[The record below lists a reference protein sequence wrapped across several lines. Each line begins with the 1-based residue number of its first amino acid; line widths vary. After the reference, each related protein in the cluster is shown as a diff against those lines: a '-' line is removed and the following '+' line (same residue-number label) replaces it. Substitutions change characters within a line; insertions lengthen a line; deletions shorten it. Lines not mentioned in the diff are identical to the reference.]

1 MMDIKNIE
9 NFLSKKE
16 DIGSSSLLTKWEKEI
31 KYLLDKQIKQK
42 IIIEFLFENDEEI
55 KNKYQNKYSNF
66 QSMVSQFCS
75 RLKKSNRRKKDV
87 KNIEVNS
94 STSSEVEEPK
104 NKDSS
109 ILSKI
114 EDKKQEREKK
124 SFLPS
129 DYIDGKEELNKIL
142 KK

>member
-1 MMDIKNIE
+1 M
-9 NFLSKKE
+9 
-16 DIGSSSLLTKWEKEI
+16 
-31 KYLLDKQIKQK
+31 
-42 IIIEFLFENDEEI
+42 
-55 KNKYQNKYSNF
+55 
-66 QSMVSQFCS
+66 
-75 RLKKSNRRKKDV
+75 